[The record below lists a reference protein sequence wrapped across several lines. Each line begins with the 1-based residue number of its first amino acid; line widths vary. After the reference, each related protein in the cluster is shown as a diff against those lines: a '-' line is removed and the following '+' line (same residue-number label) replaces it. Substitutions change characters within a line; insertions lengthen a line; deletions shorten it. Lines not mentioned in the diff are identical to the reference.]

1 MTLADTGVGGSS
13 CRGEAG
19 FGEVIGAKFIKVVFD
34 YFRIGGEW

>member
-1 MTLADTGVGGSS
+1 MTSADAGVGGSS

-19 FGEVIGAKFIKVVFD
+19 VGGVIWAKFIKVVFD